1 MARRLRAR
9 TELLAAIEA
18 VEPLVETRRRSGAE
32 LKGLALF
39 KLALDPPYAYGH
51 GSRTIYVDCGVR
63 RDDDLD
69 GRAGLAE
76 QSARARAR
84 ELRLDRRRGQVD
96 DRRHRRCI
104 DRPG

>member
-9 TELLAAIEA
+9 RPELLAAIEA
-18 VEPLVETRRRSGAE
+18 VEPLVENYAGARGAE
-32 LKGLALF
+32 LKEGLALF

-51 GSRTIYVDCGVR
+51 SSRTIYVDCGVR

-84 ELRLDRRRGQVD
+84 ASVGSPQ
-96 DRRHRRCI
+96 
-104 DRPG
+104 GSG